1 LALLAWCFAD
11 PEDVS
16 LLLLFV
22 EEAEE
27 DVVPEVEVLPETLA
41 FPVVKDEEELPDVL
55 PDVGELPDVWE
66 L

>member
-1 LALLAWCFAD
+1 MLAWCFAD

-41 FPVVKDEEELPDVL
+41 FPVVEDEEELPDVL